1 MSEVRATSRKT
12 RVGKVV
18 SNKMDKT
25 IVVAI
30 EDRVQHPLYK
40 KIMGRTYKLKAHDE
54 LNQCNIGDKVKVM
67 ETRPLSKDKRW
78 RLVEIIEE
86 SEVRRCRSMIQQE
99 SYLKVADNTGAKE
112 IKCIRVLGGSKRK
125 YGNIGDVIVASV
137 RKSTPGGTVK
147 KGEVVKAVIVRS
159 VRGVRRS
166 DGTYVRFDENAAV
179 LIRDD
184 KNPRGTRIFGPVAR
198 ELRDK
203 DYMKIL
209 SLAPEVI

>member
-1 MSEVRATSRKT
+1 
-12 RVGKVV
+12 
-18 SNKMDKT
+18 
-25 IVVAI
+25 
-30 EDRVQHPLYK
+30 
-40 KIMGRTYKLKAHDE
+40 
-54 LNQCNIGDKVKVM
+54 
-67 ETRPLSKDKRW
+67 
-78 RLVEIIEE
+78 
-86 SEVRRCRSMIQQE
+86 MIQQE
-99 SYLKVADNTGAKE
+99 TFLKVADNTGAKE

-125 YGNIGDVIVASV
+125 FGNIGDVIVASV

-159 VRGVRRS
+159 AKGVRRP
-166 DGTYVRFDENAAV
+166 DGTCVRFDDNAAV

>member
-1 MSEVRATSRKT
+1 
-12 RVGKVV
+12 
-18 SNKMDKT
+18 
-25 IVVAI
+25 
-30 EDRVQHPLYK
+30 
-40 KIMGRTYKLKAHDE
+40 
-54 LNQCNIGDKVKVM
+54 
-67 ETRPLSKDKRW
+67 
-78 RLVEIIEE
+78 
-86 SEVRRCRSMIQQE
+86 MIQQE

-112 IKCIRVLGGSKRK
+112 IKCIRVLGGSKVK

-137 RKSTPGGTVK
+137 RKSTPGGQVK

-159 VRGVRRS
+159 AKGVRRA
-166 DGTYVRFDENAAV
+166 DGTYVRFDDNAAF
-179 LIRDD
+179 LIKDD

>member
-1 MSEVRATSRKT
+1 
-12 RVGKVV
+12 
-18 SNKMDKT
+18 
-25 IVVAI
+25 
-30 EDRVQHPLYK
+30 
-40 KIMGRTYKLKAHDE
+40 
-54 LNQCNIGDKVKVM
+54 
-67 ETRPLSKDKRW
+67 
-78 RLVEIIEE
+78 
-86 SEVRRCRSMIQQE
+86 MIQQE
-99 SYLKVADNTGAKE
+99 TFLKVADNTGAKE

-125 YGNIGDVIVASV
+125 FGNIGDVIVASV

-159 VRGVRRS
+159 VKGVRRA
-166 DGTYVRFDENAAV
+166 DGTYVRFDDNAAV

-209 SLAPEVI
+209 SLAPEVV